1 VSSSRSLSA
10 PLLIALAVA
19 CTACGPAA
27 APLPTVVEQVDS
39 PLTDLAGLG
48 HVEAVV
54 KLETVPAALLGGVDD
69 VVLDA
74 ESGDLLVGDFRS
86 SKQVVRFSAQGRLLA
101 TYADAAIQAA
111 PDLDLSGFAVLPG
124 GRVALLGGDRI
135 LLFDAAGQQIGRQPL
150 SFVADDAAVLGDRIF
165 VRGHPSSAGGP
176 AESVHAFALQDAS
189 PGSASPDA
197 RFLAPAARFH
207 AYDQR
212 RNLYPFQ
219 PLHGLAAGGGRVFVP
234 HLLDF
239 AVSVYA
245 ADGAPLAQYVFAGD
259 EPGEPSELWRTPVG
273 EVNDEVRA
281 ALRRTVHRVRSLRHY
296 GAGLLFVE
304 ADWRREPASVTFCLF
319 DPEAG
324 VLHRYPDLLPVSRA
338 ADPRRLTFD
347 DVVGTYPGGL
357 VGLLDDPDKVA
368 LLGRRDERFAGLEHR
383 ATDNP
388 LLVLFRIDAPA
399 PPALPPTDPS

>member
-1 VSSSRSLSA
+1 
-10 PLLIALAVA
+10 
-19 CTACGPAA
+19 
-27 APLPTVVEQVDS
+27 
-39 PLTDLAGLG
+39 
-48 HVEAVV
+48 
-54 KLETVPAALLGGVDD
+54 
-69 VVLDA
+69 
-74 ESGDLLVGDFRS
+74 LLVGDFRS

-101 TYADAAIQAA
+101 TYADAAIQAS

-124 GRVALLGGDRI
+124 GRVALLGGDHI
-135 LLFDAAGQQIGRQPL
+135 LLFDAAGHQIGRQPL
-150 SFVADDAAVLGDRIF
+150 PFVADDAAVLGERIF
-165 VRGHPSSAGGP
+165 VRGHPISGDEP

-189 PGSASPDA
+189 LESASPDA
-197 RFLAPAARFH
+197 RFLTPAARFH
-207 AYDQR
+207 PYDQR

-219 PLHGLAAGGGRVFVP
+219 PLHGFAAGGGRVFVP

-259 EPGEPSELWRTPVG
+259 EPGESSELWRTPVG
-273 EVNDEVRA
+273 QVNDEVRA

-296 GAGLLFVE
+296 GAGLLLVE
-304 ADWRREPASVTFCLF
+304 ADWRREPPSVTFCLF
-319 DPEAG
+319 DPDAG
-324 VLHRYPDLLPVSRA
+324 VLYRYPDLLPVSRA